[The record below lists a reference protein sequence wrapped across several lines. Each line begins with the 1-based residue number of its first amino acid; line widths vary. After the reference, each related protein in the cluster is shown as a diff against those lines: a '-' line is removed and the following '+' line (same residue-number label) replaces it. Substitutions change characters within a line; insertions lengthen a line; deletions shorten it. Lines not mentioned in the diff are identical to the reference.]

1 MRIAVDSS
9 AQGTQALLFELS
21 AKRLE
26 RVGAFG
32 HLEGTVD
39 DGPAF
44 SFHHCKNAFAPIDI
58 RPIHQKIAMS
68 SKGEL
73 RRRRAF
79 QPIPDDAPRR
89 ALTVTTLSSKLSDAV
104 ALDDPALKPYLFAQL
119 LVDRVLPDKRV
130 TALAATKPLSLFK
143 TFPMFPN
150 PPVPTVR
157 TVPFLPS
164 QHPRL
169 LKAFNVSIDKS
180 RITIGFYPKRATD
193 FGHYSHPEAISRRI

>member
-21 AKRLE
+21 TKRLE

-32 HLEGTVD
+32 HLGGTVD
-39 DGPAF
+39 DGPPF

-79 QPIPDDAPRR
+79 QPIPDDAPGR
-89 ALTVTTLSSKLSDAV
+89 ALAVTTLSRKLSDAV

-119 LVDRVLPDKRV
+119 LVGRVLPDKRV

-143 TFPMFPN
+143 TLSMSPH

-169 LKAFNVSIDKS
+169 LKAFNLSIDKS
-180 RITIGFYPKRATD
+180 PITIGFYSKRATD
-193 FGHYSHPEAISRRI
+193 FGHYSRNDKQK